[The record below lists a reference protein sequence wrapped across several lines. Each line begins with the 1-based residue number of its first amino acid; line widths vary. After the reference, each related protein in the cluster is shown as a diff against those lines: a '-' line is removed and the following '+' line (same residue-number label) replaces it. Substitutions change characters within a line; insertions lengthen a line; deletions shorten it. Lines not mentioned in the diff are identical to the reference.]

1 MKEFNLAVFEQIPVI
16 GILRHSNSLEIRE
29 AARAFHAVGFRTL
42 EVTMNSSDA
51 AENISFLSKQYP
63 DMNIGAGTVCTDE
76 DLAIAHEA
84 GASFFVSPVTDV
96 KLIKAAR
103 EKNLAVF
110 PGAFTPSEIYTAWQA
125 GATAIKVFPM
135 SALGPS
141 YLKEVHAPLPEIKL
155 VAVGGV
161 TIENID
167 DYFAAGAYGV
177 GLGSGLFRKDL
188 MEEGFETLKQYQE
201 KMYERIVEILNGDK
215 R

>member
-1 MKEFNLAVFEQIPVI
+1 MKQFDIDVFEKIPVI
-16 GILRHSNSLEIRE
+16 GILRHSHSQQIKE

-42 EVTMNSSDA
+42 EVTMNSADA
-51 AENISFLSKQYP
+51 AENISYLSERYP
-63 DMNIGAGTVCTDE
+63 DMNIGAGTVCTSE
-76 DLAIAHEA
+76 DLSLARDA
-84 GASFFVSPVTDV
+84 GASFIVSPVTDLH
-96 KLIKAAR
+96 LIRTAR
-103 EKNLAVF
+103 EAGLAVF
-110 PGAFTPSEIYTAWQA
+110 PGAFTPTEIYRAWQA

-161 TIENID
+161 TLENID

-177 GLGSGLFRKDL
+177 ALGSGLFRKDL
-188 MEEGFETLKQYQE
+188 MEGDYETLKQYQE
-201 KMYERIVEILNGDK
+201 KMYERVMEV